1 MIGFAVLFGLLAVFL
16 AQTWLNNQEAAR
28 MRSLEAQHKA
38 PAPERTIVVAARP
51 LRFGEQL
58 TASALRELPWPQDA
72 LPAGAF
78 GKIADLVAAK
88 RVVLMPMEPNE
99 AVLASKVTGPGER
112 ATLSAVLDPG
122 MTAVTV
128 RVNDVEGVAGFVL
141 PGDHVDVMLTRQG
154 EKNSAATDVV
164 IENAQV
170 LAIDQL
176 ADEKADKPSVVKAVT
191 LEVKA
196 TDGEQNRAR
205 LHGRH
210 AVAAAAQGRRRRRA
224 GFAPRDHRRSRQVD
238 DGKIGFRDGRGVAA
252 VEERARRVQRSGRAR
267 QCAFRGGV
275 AAGAGAG
282 KRLIGDDAAGRREIG
297 VWGQV
302 SGGEAD
308 VKSQY
313 KKQNDLAGG
322 SRRHADRTTDGAG
335 VKIAALMRRGWIRA
349 VLAGSV
355 MAVLPPAVRAQ
366 ESIVLANPVHSAQVS
381 VTVGKTEDIRTDQNF
396 ANITVGDPDI
406 ADVSPLTDHSLS
418 ILGKKI
424 GTTRVTVYDADHKP
438 VGIFDVEVSY
448 DISRLAAEI
457 GHFTGGG
464 IKVSSINGR
473 ILLSGTSP
481 DAATLDK
488 AVQIA
493 GQFGPDPIN
502 TVQVMQPQQIELEV
516 RFIEVDRN
524 AGRDLGVQ
532 WNAFG
537 NSVLANIR
545 QHQTAGFAA
554 ADHPAGRLV
563 SAARDRRRR
572 RQRHGEALPI
582 SPVVAAGVLS
592 GAAPFGFLVGQLTNK
607 LQIEVNALES
617 KGAARLL
624 AEPNLV
630 TLSGETASFLAGG
643 QIPIPEVG
651 ATGTPSF
658 GFQPYG
664 VGLSFTPTVL
674 RDGVINLIVKPE
686 VSEIDHGATP

>member
-1 MIGFAVLFGLLAVFL
+1 
-16 AQTWLNNQEAAR
+16 
-28 MRSLEAQHKA
+28 
-38 PAPERTIVVAARP
+38 
-51 LRFGEQL
+51 
-58 TASALRELPWPQDA
+58 
-72 LPAGAF
+72 
-78 GKIADLVAAK
+78 
-88 RVVLMPMEPNE
+88 
-99 AVLASKVTGPGER
+99 
-112 ATLSAVLDPG
+112 
-122 MTAVTV
+122 
-128 RVNDVEGVAGFVL
+128 
-141 PGDHVDVMLTRQG
+141 
-154 EKNSAATDVV
+154 
-164 IENAQV
+164 
-170 LAIDQL
+170 
-176 ADEKADKPSVVKAVT
+176 
-191 LEVKA
+191 
-196 TDGEQNRAR
+196 
-205 LHGRH
+205 
-210 AVAAAAQGRRRRRA
+210 
-224 GFAPRDHRRSRQVD
+224 
-238 DGKIGFRDGRGVAA
+238 
-252 VEERARRVQRSGRAR
+252 
-267 QCAFRGGV
+267 
-275 AAGAGAG
+275 
-282 KRLIGDDAAGRREIG
+282 
-297 VWGQV
+297 V
-302 SGGEAD
+302 SGGEAE

-322 SRRHADRTTDGAG
+322 SRRHADRITKEAGLQIGA
-335 VKIAALMRRGWIRA
+335 LLRRGWIRA
-349 VLAGSV
+349 VLAASV
-355 MAVLPPAVRAQ
+355 VAALPPAVRAQ
-366 ESIVLANPVHSAQVS
+366 QNIVLASPVHSAQVR

-537 NSVLANIR
+537 NSVLANTGSGLPASQLPIT
-545 QHQTAGFAA
+545 QPNGSFQQPAIAGTGVGGANVTA
-554 ADHPAGRLV
+554 
-563 SAARDRRRR
+563 S
-572 RQRHGEALPI
+572 ALPI

-607 LQIEVNALES
+607 LQVEVNALES

-674 RDGVINLIVKPE
+674 HDGVINLIVKPE
-686 VSEIDHGATP
+686 VSEIDKTNGVTIGGTFVPGLTTRKASTTLELRDGQSFMLGGLLQSDGTNTIDQLPWAGDLPVLGALFRSTDYQKQETDLVILVTPHIVRPLTPVDPVHTPFDSSLPPNDVDLFLMGDTEVSPELARLAVGAVNRPYVGHILDLPRNGGVYVTAKD

>member
-1 MIGFAVLFGLLAVFL
+1 
-16 AQTWLNNQEAAR
+16 
-28 MRSLEAQHKA
+28 
-38 PAPERTIVVAARP
+38 
-51 LRFGEQL
+51 
-58 TASALRELPWPQDA
+58 
-72 LPAGAF
+72 
-78 GKIADLVAAK
+78 
-88 RVVLMPMEPNE
+88 
-99 AVLASKVTGPGER
+99 
-112 ATLSAVLDPG
+112 
-122 MTAVTV
+122 
-128 RVNDVEGVAGFVL
+128 VN
-141 PGDHVDVMLTRQG
+141 
-154 EKNSAATDVV
+154 
-164 IENAQV
+164 
-170 LAIDQL
+170 
-176 ADEKADKPSVVKAVT
+176 
-191 LEVKA
+191 
-196 TDGEQNRAR
+196 
-205 LHGRH
+205 
-210 AVAAAAQGRRRRRA
+210 
-224 GFAPRDHRRSRQVD
+224 
-238 DGKIGFRDGRGVAA
+238 
-252 VEERARRVQRSGRAR
+252 
-267 QCAFRGGV
+267 
-275 AAGAGAG
+275 
-282 KRLIGDDAAGRREIG
+282 
-297 VWGQV
+297 
-302 SGGEAD
+302 GGEAD

-322 SRRHADRTTDGAG
+322 SRRLSDRTTMSAGLQIGA
-335 VKIAALMRRGWIRA
+335 LLRRGWVRA

-355 MAVLPPAVRAQ
+355 VAALPPAVHAQ
-366 ESIVLANPVHSAQVS
+366 QNIVLANPVHSAQVR

-537 NSVLANIR
+537 NSVLANSGNTSLPASQLPIT
-545 QHQTAGFAA
+545 QPNGSFQQTAL
-554 ADHPAGRLV
+554 AGSGV
-563 SAARDRRRR
+563 GGANVASS
-572 RQRHGEALPI
+572 ALPI

-607 LQIEVNALES
+607 LQVEVNALES

-686 VSEIDHGATP
+686 VSEIDTAHAVTVAGTTVPALTTRKASTTLELRDGQSFMLGGLLQSDGTNNIDQLPWLGDMPVLGALFRSTDYQKNETDLVILVTPHIVRPLTPTDPVHTPFDSALPPNDVDLFLMGDTEVSPELARLAIGALNRPYVGHILDLPRNGGVYVTAKD

>member
-1 MIGFAVLFGLLAVFL
+1 
-16 AQTWLNNQEAAR
+16 
-28 MRSLEAQHKA
+28 
-38 PAPERTIVVAARP
+38 
-51 LRFGEQL
+51 
-58 TASALRELPWPQDA
+58 
-72 LPAGAF
+72 
-78 GKIADLVAAK
+78 
-88 RVVLMPMEPNE
+88 
-99 AVLASKVTGPGER
+99 
-112 ATLSAVLDPG
+112 
-122 MTAVTV
+122 
-128 RVNDVEGVAGFVL
+128 
-141 PGDHVDVMLTRQG
+141 
-154 EKNSAATDVV
+154 
-164 IENAQV
+164 
-170 LAIDQL
+170 
-176 ADEKADKPSVVKAVT
+176 
-191 LEVKA
+191 
-196 TDGEQNRAR
+196 
-205 LHGRH
+205 
-210 AVAAAAQGRRRRRA
+210 
-224 GFAPRDHRRSRQVD
+224 
-238 DGKIGFRDGRGVAA
+238 
-252 VEERARRVQRSGRAR
+252 
-267 QCAFRGGV
+267 
-275 AAGAGAG
+275 
-282 KRLIGDDAAGRREIG
+282 
-297 VWGQV
+297 V

-322 SRRHADRTTDGAG
+322 SRRHADRIIKDAGLQIGA
-335 VKIAALMRRGWIRA
+335 LLRRGWIRA
-349 VLAGSV
+349 VLAASV
-355 MAVLPPAVRAQ
+355 VAALPPAVRAQ
-366 ESIVLANPVHSAQVS
+366 QNIVLASPVHSAQVR

-424 GTTRVTVYDADHKP
+424 GPTRVTVYDADHKP

-537 NSVLANIR
+537 NSVLANTGSGLPASQLPIT
-545 QHQTAGFAA
+545 QPGGSFQQPGTTVGGANVAG
-554 ADHPAGRLV
+554 
-563 SAARDRRRR
+563 S
-572 RQRHGEALPI
+572 ALPI

-607 LQIEVNALES
+607 LQVEVNALES

-674 RDGVINLIVKPE
+674 HDGVINLIVKPE
-686 VSEIDHGATP
+686 VSEIDKTNGVTIGGTFVPGLTTRKASTTLELRDGQSFMLGGLLQSDGTNTIDQLPWAGDLPVLGALFRSTDYQKQETDLVILVTPHIVRPLTPVDPVHTPFDSSLPPNDVDLFLMGDTEVSPELARLAVGALNRPYVGHILDLPRNGGVYVTAKD